1 MVKLGTSTLMFSVR
15 FRVLVFLEKFRE
27 YFFFTGNCVYGRAML
42 SIGLISLLIA
52 VPLFSYQIT
61 PSLFNRITAITLL
74 FSSFLSFNAIN
85 VESLASGVGIYSG
98 LFHVTNVSLSIEAF
112 LLFIGAILLLG

>member
-52 VPLFSYQIT
+52 VPLGAAFFH
-61 PSLFNRITAITLL
+61 PLKA
-74 FSSFLSFNAIN
+74 
-85 VESLASGVGIYSG
+85 VEHAHRVCDPFY
-98 LFHVTNVSLSIEAF
+98 AF
-112 LLFIGAILLLG
+112 G